1 MAGNRNRNINRNR
14 NQDNRDSDRRYRESG
29 GESGRRREERTSR
42 YGSSSDD
49 DDDDIFAEGSFS
61 YSTQRSSSRRRQAE
75 SGDYEEKDRAPKK
88 QPREKK
94 ARGIWSLGNRSEK
107 NRSKDRYPEDRE
119 SKPVYRDDTY
129 GADDA
134 EDVDA
139 ILDEMDAM
147 TSRPYTDDSYTEDSY
162 TKDRGYG
169 EELDRNGFGDYNAT
183 GGDFNTPEN
192 SSYYPDDDDEPD
204 DFAEGEGYST
214 RNSNRNDAQ
223 EEQINKTGSGRR
235 KLFGGGRAKR
245 ERRGEREEERRDNI
259 IRVGGDAELREENL
273 RRAKN
278 RQNLRAKIFVVLI
291 VAVIIA
297 VAAYFVYTSIREFRG
312 YKTLA
317 STNTRYEANADYT
330 EFGGNLLKITLEGVS
345 YIDPN
350 GEVKWTAGADLKVP
364 IFATRGDWAV
374 VADKGGNGVHVFN
387 TEGQVSSLTMPYK
400 VLDCDIAT
408 QGAFVVVLESENT
421 NFVNMYDKNG
431 TPIYEIQTSI
441 DKSGYPLDISLS
453 DDGQKL
459 FTSYFFMEGIETKNN
474 LTAYN
479 FGSVGQ
485 NANADRIVGGFSL
498 DGQLVTRVQFL
509 TNNLV
514 AAFADTEI
522 ILYDMKETP
531 SERCR
536 IQYQQAQ
543 IQSIFFSTNYLGT
556 IEKSSGGEESTNYL
570 MRVYDFSGDE
580 SFHYAFNMAYDNIHA
595 GEDEIILTGGNQCCI
610 ITRKGRVKF
619 RYAFDTL
626 VRNVIPTS
634 ASNEYIVTFEGRT
647 EKIGLKMED
656 E

>member
-1 MAGNRNRNINRNR
+1 MAGYREQNNENK
-14 NQDNRDSDRRYRESG
+14 DRRTYRESG
-29 GESGRRREERTSR
+29 GDSGRRREERTSR

-49 DDDDIFAEGSFS
+49 DDDDIFAEGSFT
-61 YSTQRSSSRRRQAE
+61 YSSSRSSSRRKNRDTE
-75 SGDYEEKDRAPKK
+75 SGEREYEDSGNRSEDRARKR

-94 ARGIWSLGNRSEK
+94 GGIWSRENRREK
-107 NRSKDRYPEDRE
+107 TRNQNRYQEDRGAE
-119 SKPVYRDDTY
+119 PVYRADDV
-129 GADDA
+129 DDA

-139 ILDEMDAM
+139 ILDAMDAM
-147 TSRPYTDDSYTEDSY
+147 TSPSAPEVQDYG
-162 TKDRGYG
+162 KD
-169 EELDRNGFGDYNAT
+169 LDRSRFDDYNAT
-183 GGDFNTPEN
+183 GGDYN
-192 SSYYPDDDDEPD
+192 STNSAFDYSDDDDESD
-204 DFAEGEGYST
+204 AFAEGEGYSG
-214 RNSNRNDAQ
+214 RNDQ
-223 EEQINKTGSGRR
+223 QSEGTGPAKKSLFKRR
-235 KLFGGGRAKR
+235 KA
-245 ERRGEREEERRDNI
+245 EREEREDSRRDNI
-259 IRVGGDAELREENL
+259 IHVGGDAELREENL

-278 RQNLRAKIFVVLI
+278 RQNLRAKIFVILL

-350 GEVKWTAGADLKVP
+350 GEVVWTAGADLKVP

-498 DGQLVTRVQFL
+498 EGQLVTRVQFL

-543 IQSIFFSTNYLGT
+543 IQSIFFSKGYLGT

-570 MRVYDFSGDE
+570 MRVYDLSGDE
-580 SFHYAFNMAYDNIHA
+580 TFHYAFNMAYDNIHA